1 MAMYDNENTVR
12 TSFDTDYISEYLQQA
27 QWAELVELK
36 KLIVELAAEMG
47 RPISMLDIGVG
58 NARVPKRLS
67 GIHEIWEMGSVGMGS
82 EL

>member
-47 RPISMLDIGVG
+47 RPISMLDIETG
-58 NARVPKRLS
+58 
-67 GIHEIWEMGSVGMGS
+67 GMECTGGRCGKDD
-82 EL
+82 